1 MKKSKNIIR
10 NLVFT
15 MIFCLVGGVICSS
28 FGLIQGA
35 FAKPNEANIEFDS
48 NGRPVGQNLK
58 FFDDTTDGAWYPGYE
73 IAKEYIFK
81 NPSST
86 ETLKI
91 ENFGIANLNLIK
103 NEKDLDLKTIYA
115 RDFLNNM
122 SIVIESKADKNAAA
136 VLLFKGSFQELLNNK
151 SKLDTVELKPNEK
164 TYVVYTI
171 KMKEEAGNTVANLSS
186 SFDFSYQLTAID
198 IANSGG
204 SGSTVNID
212 YDDDNDDDDN
222 DDDTPANQ
230 VAKVPEIV
238 DIEDE
243 GVALSDGLEGKDI
256 KRIIHG
262 GSKKSQLRLEDSI
275 TLPEVVSILARAVD
289 LNGDKITKETFKS
302 LQGKW
307 FKEYAEIGVYYKLI
321 SKDSLNRLNKPDT
334 VTQKEFFA
342 MLAQT
347 YMISRPA
354 DKVVNLDE
362 SKKRIDEYTKE
373 YFSTISNEKALSR
386 KSIANMLVD
395 KTITAEFLPTI
406 KRGSYNLNKEITRG
420 EAFELIYD
428 LLIKE
433 PIEVETV
440 LK

>member
-1 MKKSKNIIR
+1 MKKPKNIIK
-10 NLVFT
+10 NLAFT
-15 MIFCLVGGVICSS
+15 MIFCLVGGIICAS

-48 NGRPVGQNLK
+48 NGRPIGANLK
-58 FFDDTTDGAWYPGYE
+58 FFDNATDGSWYPGYE
-73 IAKEYIFK
+73 ITKEYIFK

-86 ETLKI
+86 EKLKI
-91 ENFGIANLNLIK
+91 ENFGIDNLNLIK
-103 NEKDLDLKTIYA
+103 NEKNIDLKNIYA

-122 SIVIESKADKNAAA
+122 SIVIESKTDKNSPK
-136 VLLFKGSFQELLNNK
+136 VLLFKGSFQDLLNNN
-151 SKLDTVELKPNEK
+151 SKLDTVELQPSGK

-198 IANSGG
+198 IANTGDTG
-204 SGSTVNID
+204 NTGDID
-212 YDDDNDDDDN
+212 YDDDNDDN
-222 DDDTPANQ
+222 DEDDTSANQ

-262 GSKKSQLRLEDSI
+262 GAKKSQLRLEDSI
-275 TLPEVVSILARAVD
+275 TLPEAVSILARAVD
-289 LNGDKITKETFKS
+289 LNSDKIIKETFKS